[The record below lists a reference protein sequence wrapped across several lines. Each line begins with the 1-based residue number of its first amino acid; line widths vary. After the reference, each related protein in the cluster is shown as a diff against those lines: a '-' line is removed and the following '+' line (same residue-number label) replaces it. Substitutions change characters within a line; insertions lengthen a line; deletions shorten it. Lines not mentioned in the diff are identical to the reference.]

1 MSMEGKSHQKQI
13 GYNAGSNLLWVRVVR
28 GFLRMLDDSRLEKR
42 ETELDLFRRA
52 KTGDFT
58 AFQEIVE
65 Q

>member
-1 MSMEGKSHQKQI
+1 
-13 GYNAGSNLLWVRVVR
+13 
-28 GFLRMLDDSRLEKR
+28 MLDDSRLEKR

-65 Q
+65 QLQPRVFGLMLRILHQTQDAEDATQQTFVH